1 MYRGFQVLSLPKA
14 LSSKYASAG
23 EDVRNGNRSR
33 ISEALEKYTNA
44 NGSLDAAS
52 LSKRWFPMVQSDVF
66 ISHSHDNE
74 AEALGMAGW
83 LKTEFGL
90 NAFVDSTVWKSAD
103 GLLREID
110 NTHCLQDDGYYSYK
124 KRNRSTSH
132 VHMMLA
138 MAIAEMIDNSECL
151 FFLNTPDSIS
161 PQKTIGGDH
170 QTSSPWIYAEIAIS
184 RIVRERPLPK
194 SRRDRLQKSMESRV
208 VVAMDSVDIVHP
220 LNVRHLVEI
229 GEPQLLAWQYK
240 NEVED
245 SENPLDLLY
254 DMIPRRNTII

>member
-1 MYRGFQVLSLPKA
+1 MHRGFQVLSLPKTW
-14 LSSKYASAG
+14 SSRYAAAG
-23 EDVRNGNRSR
+23 ENVRNGNHSR
-33 ISEALEKYTNA
+33 ISEALEKYTNS
-44 NGSLDAAS
+44 NGSLDATL
-52 LSKRWFPMVQSDVF
+52 LSKRWFPQVQSDVF
-66 ISHSHDNE
+66 ISHSHGNE
-74 AEALGMAGW
+74 TQALGMAGW

-110 NTHCLQDDGYYSYK
+110 NTHCLEDDGNYNYK
-124 KRNRSTSH
+124 KRNLSTSH

-161 PQKTIGGDH
+161 PKKTVEGSH

-184 RIVRERPLPK
+184 RIVRERQLPK
-194 SRRDRLQKSMESRV
+194 SRRERFHKSMESA

-220 LNVRHLVEI
+220 LNVRHLAEI
-229 GEPQLLAWQYK
+229 SESQLLAWK
-240 NEVED
+240 IKHEFEE
-245 SENPLDLLY
+245 SENPLDILY
-254 DMIPRRNTII
+254 GMIPRRNPIT

>member
-1 MYRGFQVLSLPKA
+1 MHRGFQVLSLPVEWERR
-14 LSSKYASAG
+14 YASAG
-23 EDVRNGNRSR
+23 EIVRSGNRSR

-52 LSKRWFPMVQSDVF
+52 LSKRWFPLVQSDVF

-74 AEALGMAGW
+74 NEALGMAGW
-83 LKTEFGL
+83 LKAELGL

-110 NTHCLQDDGYYSYK
+110 DTHCVQKDGYYNYK

-151 FFLNTPDSIS
+151 FFLHTPDSIS
-161 PQKTIGGDH
+161 PQKTIDGGH

-194 SRRDRLQKSMESRV
+194 TRRERLQKSMEQHV
-208 VVAMDSVDIVHP
+208 IAMDSVDMVHP
-220 LNVRHLVEI
+220 LNVRHLAEI
-229 GEPQLLAWQYK
+229 KEAQLLAWQIK
-240 NEVED
+240 CNADKAEH
-245 SENPLDLLY
+245 PLDLLY
-254 DMIPRRNTII
+254 EMVPRSAPSI

>member
-1 MYRGFQVLSLPKA
+1 MQPTAGNLRSWAG
-14 LSSKYASAG
+14 KYASAG
-23 EDVRNGNRSR
+23 ENVRSGNRSR
-33 ISEALEKYTNA
+33 ISEALEKFTNA
-44 NGSLDAAS
+44 SGSLDAAS
-52 LSKRWFPMVQSDVF
+52 LSKRWFPMVKSDVF

-74 AEALGMAGW
+74 SEALGMAGW

-103 GLLREID
+103 GLLKEID
-110 NTHCLQDDGYYSYK
+110 DTHCLQDDGSYNYR

-151 FFLNTPDSIS
+151 LFLNTPESIS
-161 PQKTIGGDH
+161 PKKTIEGGH

-184 RIVRERPLPK
+184 RIVRERSLSR
-194 SRRDRLQKSMESRV
+194 SRRERLQKSMESRT

-220 LNVRHLVEI
+220 LNVRHLAEI
-229 GEPQLLAWQYK
+229 GETELLAWQIK
-240 NEVED
+240 HAVEEC
-245 SENPLDLLY
+245 ENPLDLLY
-254 DMIPRRNTII
+254 EMVPPRASGI

>member
-1 MYRGFQVLSLPKA
+1 MHRGFQVLSLPKTWGN
-14 LSSKYASAG
+14 KYASMG
-23 EDVRNGNRSR
+23 ESVRSGNRAR
-33 ISEALEKYTNA
+33 INEALEKYTNA

-52 LSKRWFPMVQSDVF
+52 LSKRWFPLVQSDVF
-66 ISHSHDNE
+66 ISHSHENE
-74 AEALGMAGW
+74 SEALGMAGW

-90 NAFVDSTVWKSAD
+90 HAFVDSTVWKSAD
-103 GLLREID
+103 GLLKEID
-110 NTHCLQDDGYYSYK
+110 DNHCVQDDGNYNYR

-161 PQKTIGGDH
+161 PQKTIEGDH

-184 RIVRERPLPK
+184 RIVRERPLPA

-208 VVAMDSVDIVHP
+208 VVATDSVDIVHP
-220 LNVRHLVEI
+220 LNVRHLAEI
-229 GEPQLLAWQYK
+229 GESQLLAWQYK
-240 NEVED
+240 CEREK
-245 SENPLDLLY
+245 SEHPLDLLY
-254 DMIPRRNTII
+254 EMVPRRASGI